1 MTSKEDYIDLFYYTI
16 WANDAAFKS
25 IVATEDIHEQTVR
38 LFSHITAA
46 SKVWLNRVQYKGD
59 NPIEPWHLY
68 PLEHLEVISRQ
79 ISEDWINFLENSQ
92 EEKLN
97 EAITYVSSKG
107 DKFQNIV
114 RDIVIQVVNHATY
127 HRAQIAALVRASGGT
142 PALTDYIF
150 YKRDLNK

>member
-1 MTSKEDYIDLFYYTI
+1 MTSKEDFIDLFRYTL

-68 PLEHLEVISRQ
+68 PLENLEVLSRQ
-79 ISEDWINFLENSQ
+79 INDDWINFIEDSH

-97 EAITYVSSKG
+97 ETITYQNSKG
-107 DKFQNIV
+107 DKHSNVV
-114 RDIVIQVVNHATY
+114 RDIAIQVINHSTY

-150 YKRDLNK
+150 YKRGQNK